1 MQCSL
6 QFSYANCLDFS
17 QSHFAPTVW
26 AFKLLNLTLRIP
38 LLGDYQAT
46 DVARFLALAALNIV
60 FGLHKTEYSFDF
72 TLYGWLA
79 IANAGLALL
88 LASRSNLFSLLLRL
102 PSPVLLQYHRWI
114 GLATVTH
121 ATTHVT
127 FNIMQDAGNDA
138 VAISFQAT
146 RIRVG
151 LMAWLCLALI
161 LLTSLPV
168 VRRRFFEVFYYTHFL
183 FFVFMVGALYH
194 TTNGPEFLLPG
205 FSLWVVDRIIRFA
218 YNFRRVDVQSLTY
231 FEGDLAKLQV
241 KGIRRALP
249 GQIVWIQI
257 QGVSFL
263 NWHPFTVAHVS
274 TDDAPVTTIAIRD
287 LGGFTKAAA
296 KLTSNTG
303 HQDGDAALR
312 VRFDGPYG
320 VGKFYWP
327 SQALTVL
334 VAGGV
339 GITPGLSIASSV
351 IFSAREQQAAS
362 PQQVHLLWIVKDPV
376 HISWFAE
383 ELSRL
388 EELSKAEGSGV
399 IFRITVYTTQEKQEM
414 VQGDKSS
421 VPSAMP
427 WKVSS
432 GRPDLLAWIGDVKQ
446 SCPSVDGAV
455 NVCGPRSLIRETRN
469 ACRRSSDRSGILY
482 VEEEVFEL

>member
-1 MQCSL
+1 M
-6 QFSYANCLDFS
+6 
-17 QSHFAPTVW
+17 
-26 AFKLLNLTLRIP
+26 
-38 LLGDYQAT
+38 
-46 DVARFLALAALNIV
+46 NIV
-60 FGLHKTEYSFDF
+60 FGLNKNEYSTDYK
-72 TLYGWLA
+72 LYGWLT
-79 IANAGLALL
+79 IANGGLALL
-88 LASRSNLFSLLLRL
+88 LAARSNLFSLVLRL

-127 FNIMQDAGNDA
+127 FNIMQDVGNDA
-138 VAISFQAT
+138 VAASFEAT
-146 RIRVG
+146 RIKVG
-151 LMAWLCLALI
+151 LLAWICLALM
-161 LLTSLPV
+161 LLTALPV

-183 FFVFMVGALYH
+183 FFIFMVGALYH

-218 YNFRRVDVQSLTY
+218 YNFRRVEVQDLAY
-231 FEGDLAKLQV
+231 LEGDLAKLQV

-249 GQIVWIQI
+249 GQIVWVQI

-274 TDDAPVTTIAIRD
+274 DGDAPVTTVGIRG
-287 LGGFTKAAA
+287 LGGFTKAVSQ
-296 KLTSNTG
+296 LTSNAG
-303 HQDGDAALR
+303 RQGENASLR

-327 SQALTVL
+327 TQALTVL

-339 GITPGLSIASSV
+339 GVTPGLSIASS
-351 IFSAREQQAAS
+351 IITTARERQVAS
-362 PQQVHLLWIVKDPV
+362 PQQVHLLWVVKDLA

-399 IFRITVYTTQEKQEM
+399 VFHVTIYATQSRQEI

-421 VPSAMP
+421 TPSATP
-427 WKVSS
+427 WKVGS
-432 GRPDLLAWIGDVKQ
+432 GRPDLVAWVENVKQ
-446 SCPSVDGAV
+446 SCPGVDGAV

-469 ACRRSSDRSGILY
+469 ACRRSSDRSGLFF